1 MIVLSTKSSKLLRW
15 GGRLTLGLLLFL
27 LQDIKTLQAQVG
39 SQTVNV
45 EVDAAPQEDLTKVMA
60 EIREQYDAVAAKN
73 HKELESWFNA
83 KVQYQSFYF

>member
-1 MIVLSTKSSKLLRW
+1 MLMLSSQDLLAMHNQMS
-15 GGRLTLGLLLFL
+15 G
-27 LQDIKTLQAQVG
+27 Q
-39 SQTVNV
+39 VNV

>member
-1 MIVLSTKSSKLLRW
+1 MLSSQDLLAMHNQMS
-15 GGRLTLGLLLFL
+15 G
-27 LQDIKTLQAQVG
+27 Q
-39 SQTVNV
+39 VNV

-83 KVQYQSFYF
+83 KVQYQSFYFWPIIWEFFLSNYFDFFFSEFDS